1 MKSVVVTETM
11 QRDGEEFI
19 LACVSNSDGVIGLCD
34 TSRNAK
40 TALWETFY
48 VDGQAL
54 VNIVQQSVNNNYSN
68 KLIWQASSR
77 EKCNEQLRTILTT
90 AADNY
95 FLYEQ
100 SLQRSISPVL
110 ELLSD
115 GLYVIH
121 TSRMIPTD
129 GAGNFFW
136 NAYLVKHEFT
146 GSATMSASIP
156 PEKNFKPC
164 FLIPTVNMAA
174 YNETRLR
181 LQAEKIRNDKK
192 VGGIAYHV
200 TGMFC
205 ALLEGHHAATASVME
220 GSDFNCIVIEPVR
233 NLLFENEEKAKAEG
247 RSPKAI
253 ALSTPFVKI
262 PVGTVPKNMLEMFL
276 MKRKSAR
283 PEIYHQIRISSD
295 RMIRYRN
302 QRLIP
307 KVVYDN
313 VEKLPDCEMVESAS
327 VIDKITDEQLDALL
341 QGETTLNGNVII
353 NQNYYSSIVTAC
365 NFLQFTDRKRFIEF
379 AVNILY
385 NTELTAVH
393 MYIANRVSS
402 IMNPRLNDVFNEIVE
417 STDSAYD
424 PVRPM
429 AMEYKKQF
437 KAYTEQKLADSLRSS
452 SSKPFS
458 EEIPVSFGAAIPGDS
473 DMVSAINKAKNEVNA
488 KIFSLNT

>member
-19 LACVSNSDGVIGLCD
+19 LACVSNSDGTIGLCD

-40 TALWETFY
+40 TAIWETFY
-48 VDGQAL
+48 MDGQAL
-54 VNIVQQSVNNNYSN
+54 INIVQQCVNNNYSN
-68 KLIWQASSR
+68 KLIWQASSK
-77 EKCNEQLRTILTT
+77 EKCSEQLRTVLTA

-100 SLQRSISPVL
+100 NLQRSISPVL

-121 TSRMIPTD
+121 TAKMIPTD

-146 GSATMSASIP
+146 GSGTLSASIP

-164 FLIPTVNMAA
+164 FLIPTESPAA
-174 YNETRLR
+174 YNESRTRI
-181 LQAEKIRNDKK
+181 QSEKIHTDNK

-200 TGMFC
+200 SGMFC
-205 ALLEGHHAATASVME
+205 ALLEGHHVATAAVMD
-220 GSDFNCIVIEPVR
+220 GADFNCIVIEPIR
-233 NLLFENEEKAKAEG
+233 SLLFENEDKAKAAG

-276 MKRKSAR
+276 MSRKSLR
-283 PEIYHQIRISSD
+283 PQNYLQIRASSD
-295 RMIRYRN
+295 KLIRYKN
-302 QRLIP
+302 QRIIP
-307 KVVYDN
+307 KLVYEN
-313 VEKLPDCEMVESAS
+313 VDKLPDCEMVESAS

-341 QGETTLNGNVII
+341 QGETTLENKVII
-353 NQNYYSSIVTAC
+353 NQNYYSSVVTAC

-393 MYIANRVSS
+393 MYVANRVNS
-402 IMNPRLNDVFNEIVE
+402 IMNPRLNEVFSEILD
-417 STDSAYD
+417 STDSAYN
-424 PVRPM
+424 PIRPM
-429 AMEYKKQF
+429 AMEYVKQY
-437 KAYTEQKLADSLRSS
+437 KAYTEQKLADSLDIKPASFSAGIPSS
-452 SSKPFS
+452 FTD
-458 EEIPVSFGAAIPGDS
+458 AIPGDS
-473 DMVSAINKAKNEVNA
+473 DMVSKINKAKEEVNS